1 MFLDPASPTAFRFK
15 APPLIAL
22 LLLCSLHAFGA
33 DWPMWRADAARRGTS
48 TAELPDKLYL
58 QWTLELAKPDTA
70 WPANQEKLQFDRL
83 YEPVLAGKRLFV
95 PSMIS
100 DKLTAFDTD
109 SGKELWRFYTDGP
122 VRFAPAIWKN
132 KIFIAC
138 DDGYLYCLSTADG
151 SLVWKFRGG
160 PSERRVLG
168 NDRLISTWPARGGPV
183 IYDDKIY
190 FGAGIW
196 PFMGIFLHALDA
208 ETGRL
213 IWTNSGEGSSFQTQQ
228 HGSPAFSGIAPQG
241 YLAAN
246 ENFLVVSG
254 GRTMPAVYDRKTG
267 AIKHYD
273 VSARNMGTK
282 GGGGYDVVLGE
293 NFYLNRE
300 CAYRLDN
307 GKFITK
313 LEALLINDHSI
324 ICHDGEGLRGF
335 QPRWEKHTA
344 KDRKGKVQSSIRI
357 RKTWAAP
364 IDQKV
369 KKVFIQAGKHLYCS
383 GEGGRILAVDFSN
396 IIAGAK
402 VVWSIEIPDEAL
414 NMIAGDEKL
423 FVSTAAG
430 RIYCFGGAKTELQL
444 PVKKKEPAAE
454 KVEIKSIVSKGS
466 TWKYQD
472 DGQGPGADWQSISF
486 DDSKWKEGPARLGY
500 GENNE
505 KTRLGFGKNDKKKHA
520 ACYFRHA
527 FELPDGLQFGDLELQ
542 ILADDSA
549 IIYLNGKQAA
559 RLRMPEGETN
569 HQTYSGI
576 QIKNEN
582 TFDKLKLPGN
592 LLQPGKNLLAVAV
605 HQQRADSSDLTF
617 DLNLAPLTS
626 PKRIFQPGI
635 TVEEAAPQKRWE
647 GVATRILQ
655 GMKTRNGY
663 CLALGLGSGQL
674 VSALAEQSELHIVV
688 IEANGDKV
696 AAARKR
702 LDEKGLYGQRIAI
715 IEGEPVEL
723 PLAPYMADLVV
734 SEELTGLLEKPANS
748 TRAVF
753 KLLRPF
759 TGMACLPAGN
769 GSLKEAFASNKLHGC
784 KIESSEN
791 LLIVR
796 KTSAPAGSGSWSHQY
811 GDVSHSVA
819 SAEMNVRAPLG
830 LLWFGGP
837 SNSGVLPRHGH
848 GPIPQFIEG
857 RIIIEGR
864 DMLRAVDA
872 YTGRLLWER
881 TLKDIGIPYDNTDHQ
896 PGANILGSNYV
907 SVADGIY
914 AIYKKSCLKLD
925 PDTGKTLSEF
935 KINGSGE
942 KPQPV
947 GWGYLGIWEDYLIA
961 GIQPTKLRYPD
972 YSKAEIDGLKDD
984 QVKNL
989 LGRLANLKNFEVTAR
1004 GKKENS
1010 KDHLGVNLNRL
1021 LVSGAIYQ
1029 KIPPKV
1035 RAKAGTDELQKQL
1048 RKYLEAVPGRAA
1060 SDAAA
1065 VRIKRTIFS
1074 KIFGLPEYKPKAA
1087 GKDGSWV
1094 GVGSKK
1100 IAVLDRKTGK
1110 IICEHEA
1117 SYNIRHNTLAAGN
1130 GKLFFMDRLTDA
1142 QLNYFKRR
1150 GKVAQEA
1157 RSIKALEMSTGKL
1170 LWKVQERVFGTWLGY
1185 SEEFDIL
1192 LQAGSKARDR
1202 AGDEVGQGM
1211 VAYRGATGEKL
1222 WEHSEKYFGP
1232 PILLGQ
1238 MVVTQAD
1245 ANAGHAYDLKTGKRI
1260 QKVHPFSGQPVNWS
1274 YTRNYGCNTAIGCPN
1289 MITFRS
1295 AAAGYYDLT
1304 SDSGT
1309 GNLGGFR
1316 SGCTANLIPAGG
1328 ILNAPDYTRTC
1339 TCSYQNQAS
1348 LAFVHMPEAEM
1359 WTFTT
1364 YKNDDKDISDLSLNF
1379 GAPGDRRAKDGA
1391 YWIDYPSVGGP
1402 SPDAKVKL
1410 SGKDLRYKR
1419 IHSSLLEA
1427 GELRWVAS
1435 SLLEGEAEII
1445 IPLRKK
1451 KARPLELE
1459 NLVKG
1464 RSPVIAS
1471 RAKLYGDSPGN
1482 AKDNP
1487 EPAGSLGQDGSKDAI
1502 DAKIEGYEELA
1513 PASISVELKVRVN
1526 SNIDYVDA
1534 RESGKDKQH
1543 GFVFDNRK
1551 ARVRYFV
1558 ANEAGDNNE
1567 KEIRLEPGNELPK
1580 DKWTDIAFTYD
1591 AATGRGALYINGE
1604 LAGEHQGP
1612 ANRGLWWDNKKP
1624 KYAIA
1629 KGAKGGG
1636 NLIDELRVSNASLS
1650 PAQLLCKKDAA
1661 VPAENVAGHWNMRR
1675 PAEKISTD
1683 LYTVQ
1688 LVFAEPE
1695 DIKAGRRVFDVEL
1708 DGSARIEKLD
1718 IAGETG
1724 GPRRSI
1730 IKTIDDVTL
1739 GENLRLRLKARGEL
1753 PPILSGLRVTRKL
1766 IK

>member
-1 MFLDPASPTAFRFK
+1 MPHASVW
-15 APPLIAL
+15 PPLFMNRAPLLITL
-22 LLLCSLHAFGA
+22 LLITSVHALAA
-33 DWPMWRADAARRGTS
+33 DWPMWRADASRRGTS
-48 TAELPDKLYL
+48 AGELPAELYL
-58 QWTLELAKPDTA
+58 QWTLELPKPDAA
-70 WPANQEKLQFDRL
+70 WPAEQEKLQFDRL

-109 SGKELWRFYTDGP
+109 SGKELWRFYTNGP
-122 VRFAPAIWKN
+122 VRFSPAIWKD
-132 KIFIAC
+132 KIFIIC
-138 DDGYLYCLSTADG
+138 DDGYLYCLGTADG

-183 IYDDKIY
+183 VYDDKIY

-213 IWTNSGEGSSFQTQQ
+213 IWSNSGEGSSFQTQQ

-246 ENFLVVSG
+246 EDFLVVSG

-267 AIKHYD
+267 AVKHYD

-293 NFYLNRE
+293 NFYLNRG
-300 CAYRLDN
+300 CVYRLDN

-313 LEALLINDHSI
+313 LDAMLVNEHSI

-335 QPRWEKHTA
+335 LPRWEKHTT
-344 KDRKGKVQSSIRI
+344 KDRKGKVQSSIRV

-383 GEGGRILAVDFSN
+383 GEGNQILAVNFSN
-396 IIAGAK
+396 IVAGATIA
-402 VVWSIEIPDEAL
+402 WSIAIPDEAL
-414 NMIAGDEKL
+414 NMIAGDQKL

-430 RIYCFGGAKTELQL
+430 RIYCFGGEKTEIKV
-444 PVKKKEPAAE
+444 PVKKQEPAQPE
-454 KVEIKSIVSKGS
+454 TIKSIVTKGAV
-466 TWKYQD
+466 WKYRD
-472 DGQGPGADWQSISF
+472 DGEDPSAGWQSVSF

-500 GENNE
+500 GDNNE
-505 KTRLGFGKNDKKKHA
+505 KTRLEFGKDAKKKHA

-527 FELPDGLQFGDLELQ
+527 FELQDGLQFGELELQ

-549 IIYLNGKQAA
+549 IIYLNGKHVA
-559 RLRMPEGETN
+559 RLRMPEGEVN
-569 HQTYSGI
+569 HQTYSGM
-576 QIKNEN
+576 QVKNEDS
-582 TFDKLKLPGN
+582 FDKLKLPGN

-605 HQQRADSSDLTF
+605 HQQRADSSDLSF
-617 DLNLAPLTS
+617 DLDLTPLAS
-626 PKRIFQPGI
+626 PKRIPQPGKDN
-635 TVEEAAPQKRWE
+635 TTDDSGDKWATA
-647 GVATRILQ
+647 ATRILQ
-655 GMKTRNGY
+655 ETKARKGY
-663 CLALGLGSGQL
+663 CLTLGLGSGQL
-674 VSALAEQSELHIVV
+674 VAALAAQSELHVAV
-688 IEANGDKV
+688 IESDSGKIASF
-696 AAARKR
+696 RKKM
-702 LDEKGLYGQRIAI
+702 DSMGLYGSRISVI
-715 IEGEPVEL
+715 KGEPLKL

-734 SEELTGLLEKPANS
+734 AEDLTFAPEKAAEAAR
-748 TRAVF
+748 TIFR
-753 KLLRPF
+753 LLRPF
-759 TGMACLPAGN
+759 SGAACFPAGN
-769 GSLKEAFASNKLHGC
+769 ESLEKAFASSNLHGC
-784 KIESSEN
+784 KTESSEA
-791 LLIVR
+791 LFVAR
-796 KTSAPAGSGSWSHQY
+796 KTTAPAGSDNWTHQH
-811 GDVSHSVA
+811 GNVSNSVA

-848 GPIPQFIEG
+848 GPTPQVIEG
-857 RIIIEGR
+857 RVIIEGR
-864 DMLRAVDA
+864 DMLRAMDA

-881 TLKDIGIPYDNTDHQ
+881 TLKDIGVPYDNTDHQ

-907 SVADGIY
+907 SVSDGIY
-914 AIYKKSCLKLD
+914 AIYKKSCLRLD
-925 PDTGKTLSEF
+925 PDTGETLSEF
-935 KINGSGE
+935 RIQGTE
-942 KPQPV
+942 KKSQPV
-947 GWGYLGIWEDYLIA
+947 EWGYLGILGDYLIA
-961 GIQPTKLRYPD
+961 GLQPTKLRYPD

-984 QVKNL
+984 KVKNL
-989 LGRLANLKNFEVTAR
+989 LGRLANLKNFEVTTR
-1004 GKKENS
+1004 GKKQNS
-1010 KDHLGVNLNRL
+1010 KDHLGVHLNKL
-1021 LVSGAIYQ
+1021 LASEAMQQ

-1035 RAKAGTDELQKQL
+1035 RGKAKTEELEKQL
-1048 RKYLEAVPGRAA
+1048 RKYLEEVPGRTET
-1060 SDAAA
+1060 DAAA
-1065 VRIKRTIFS
+1065 VRIKRAILS
-1074 KIFGLPEYKPKAA
+1074 KIFGLPEYKPKTA
-1087 GKDGSWV
+1087 GKDGSWI
-1094 GVGSKK
+1094 GVGSKR
-1100 IAVLDRKTGK
+1100 IAVLDRNTGK

-1117 SYNIRHNTLAAGN
+1117 TYNIRHNTLAAGS

-1142 QLNYFKRR
+1142 QLNYYKRR
-1150 GKVAQEA
+1150 GKVAKEERA
-1157 RSIKALEMSTGKL
+1157 IKAIELSTGRI
-1170 LWKVQERVFGTWLGY
+1170 LWKIEERVFGTWLGY

-1202 AGDEVGQGM
+1202 AGDETGQSM

-1238 MVVTQAD
+1238 MIVTQAD
-1245 ANAGHAYDLKTGKRI
+1245 ANAGHAYELKTGKRI
-1260 QKVHPFSGQPVNWS
+1260 QRVHPFSGQPVNWS

-1364 YKNDDKDISDLSLNF
+1364 YKNDDKDVSDLGLNF
-1379 GAPGDRRAKDGA
+1379 GAPGDRRAKDGT

-1402 SPDAKVKL
+1402 SPDARVKL
-1410 SGKDLRYKR
+1410 SGKDLRYRR

-1427 GELRWVAS
+1427 GVLPWVAS
-1435 SLLEGEAEII
+1435 SVLEGEAEII

-1451 KARPLELE
+1451 TAKALELE

-1464 RSPVIAS
+1464 RNPVIAT
-1471 RAKLYGDSPGN
+1471 RAKLYAGAPGN
-1482 AKDNP
+1482 AGDGP
-1487 EPAGSLGQDGSKDAI
+1487 ELSGSLGQDGGKDALE
-1502 DAKIEGYEELA
+1502 AKIEGYAGLA

-1526 SNIDYVDA
+1526 SDIDYIDA
-1534 RESGKDKQH
+1534 RGSGKDKQH

-1567 KEIRLEPGNELPK
+1567 KEINLKSGNELPK

-1591 AATGRGALYINGE
+1591 AATGRGVLYINGE

-1624 KYAIA
+1624 NYAIA
-1629 KGAKGGG
+1629 KGAKGGN
-1636 NLIDELRVSNASLS
+1636 NLIGELRVSNVSLS
-1650 PAQLLCKKDAA
+1650 PAQLLCKKDAVVA
-1661 VPAENVAGHWNMRR
+1661 AENVAGHWNMRK
-1675 PAEKISTD
+1675 PTEKISTD

-1688 LVFAEPE
+1688 LVFAEP
-1695 DIKAGRRVFDVEL
+1695 DDVKAGRRVFDVEL
-1708 DGSARIEKLD
+1708 DGTARIEKLD

-1730 IKTIDDVTL
+1730 IKTIDDVAL
-1739 GENLRLRLKARGEL
+1739 GENLRLKLKARGEL
-1753 PPILSGLRVTRKL
+1753 PPILSGLRVTRKI